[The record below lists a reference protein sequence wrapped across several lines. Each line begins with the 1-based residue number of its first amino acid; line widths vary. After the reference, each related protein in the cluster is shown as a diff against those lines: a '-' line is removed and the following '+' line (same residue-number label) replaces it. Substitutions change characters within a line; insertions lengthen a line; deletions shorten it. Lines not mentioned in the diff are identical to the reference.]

1 MNFSGSAPVRQPVI
15 EPPEKDS
22 PGILAPPERPEASD
36 QSVAQLRLLWGY
48 RGLLCRVAVY
58 AMLASAL
65 LAFLIPSRYEC
76 TVRLMPPDNPST
88 SGLAMAAAA
97 MSGNAEANNSA
108 NVCTFGKSDVN
119 MLSKV
124 AAAASVANSRPRAS
138 PCSR

>member
-22 PGILAPPERPEASD
+22 PGIPAPPERPEASD

-58 AMLASAL
+58 AMLASAW

-88 SGLAMAAAA
+88 AGLAMAAAA
-97 MSGNAEANNSA
+97 MSGNAGGLGGLGGLGGIA
-108 NVCTFGKSDVN
+108 SDV
-119 MLSKV
+119 LGLKQPHGARQTDPAV
-124 AAAASVANSRPRAS
+124 
-138 PCSR
+138 